1 MKSSIFYCQN
11 RLKSVILRVENVL
24 KSSITGEIRLKK
36 AKIMLYRKIQERID
50 EYFSNG
56 SNKVLVIDGAR
67 QIGKSFIIRYMG
79 KKHFRNYIEL
89 NLLED
94 SLNKRL
100 FADIQN
106 TEDFYLRLSMFAGD
120 KMGDNKNTLVFLDE
134 IQECPRLL
142 TLLKFLKQEDR
153 FTYIASGSL
162 LGVALSK
169 TSSIP
174 MGSIETVHM
183 YPLDFEEFLLANG
196 FNEFAI
202 SGLKNRFLSKQALD
216 NAMHEKVMDLF
227 KKFLLVG
234 GMPDAVNMYV
244 QEKNIVKIRK
254 IQDDIHKFYAA
265 DASKYDDQNRLKICK
280 IYDLIPSMMENKK
293 KRLVANK
300 IESKKVKLDKYEDE
314 FEYLTNAGVALE
326 VSAIT
331 DVKFPLVQSTTKNLL
346 KLYLNDVGI
355 LTGILYG
362 NNINAVMGDIPSINL
377 GAVYETVVASELNA
391 HGKKLYYYDN
401 RLKGE
406 VDFLIDDYDSLSVIP
421 IEVKSGRDFKIH
433 SALNNLQKTGS
444 VQTGIVLS
452 NSAEIIQK
460 ENTLYLP
467 VYFVMFL

>member
-1 MKSSIFYCQN
+1 M
-11 RLKSVILRVENVL
+11 VEKVL

-79 KKHFRNYIEL
+79 QKHFRNYIEL

-120 KMGDNKNTLVFLDE
+120 KMGNNQNTLVFLDE

-254 IQDDIHKFYAA
+254 IQDDIHNFYAA
-265 DASKYDDQNRLKICK
+265 DASKYDDQNRLKIHK

-362 NNINAVMGDIPSINL
+362 NNINAVMGDVSSINL

-406 VDFLIDDYDSLSVIP
+406 VDFLIDDFDTLSVVP
-421 IEVKSGRDFKIH
+421 IEVKSGRDYKIH

-444 VQTGIVLS
+444 VQKGIVLS
-452 NSAEIIQK
+452 NSPEITQK
-460 ENTLYLP
+460 GNTLYLP
-467 VYFVMFL
+467 VYYVMFL

>member
-1 MKSSIFYCQN
+1 
-11 RLKSVILRVENVL
+11 
-24 KSSITGEIRLKK
+24 
-36 AKIMLYRKIQERID
+36 MLYRKIQERID
-50 EYFSNG
+50 EYFTNG

-67 QIGKSFIIRYMG
+67 QIGKSYIIRYMG
-79 KKHFRNYIEL
+79 QKHFQNYIEL

-120 KMGDNKNTLVFLDE
+120 KMGEKNKTLIFLDE

-174 MGSIETVHM
+174 IGSIETVHM

-202 SGLKNRFLSKQALD
+202 QGLKNRFLNKQSLD
-216 NAMHEKVMDLF
+216 GAMHEKVMDLF
-227 KKFLLVG
+227 KKFLFVG
-234 GMPDAVNMYV
+234 GMPDAVNMFV

-254 IQDDIHKFYAA
+254 IQDDIHNFYAA
-265 DASKYDDQNRLKICK
+265 DASKYDEKNRLKIRK
-280 IYDLIPSMMENKK
+280 IYELIPSMMENKK
-293 KRLVANK
+293 KRIVANK
-300 IESKKVKLDKYEDE
+300 IESKKARLDKYEDE
-314 FEYLTNAGVALE
+314 FEYLTSAGVALE

-355 LTGILYG
+355 LTG
-362 NNINAVMGDIPSINL
+362 
-377 GAVYETVVASELNA
+377 T
-391 HGKKLYYYDN
+391 
-401 RLKGE
+401 
-406 VDFLIDDYDSLSVIP
+406 
-421 IEVKSGRDFKIH
+421 
-433 SALNNLQKTGS
+433 
-444 VQTGIVLS
+444 
-452 NSAEIIQK
+452 
-460 ENTLYLP
+460 TLTP
-467 VYFVMFL
+467 

>member
-1 MKSSIFYCQN
+1 
-11 RLKSVILRVENVL
+11 
-24 KSSITGEIRLKK
+24 
-36 AKIMLYRKIQERID
+36 MLYRKIQERID

-79 KKHFRNYIEL
+79 QKHFRNYIEL

-120 KMGDNKNTLVFLDE
+120 KMGDNQNTLVFLDE

-254 IQDDIHKFYAA
+254 IQDDIHNFYAA
-265 DASKYDDQNRLKICK
+265 DASKYDDQNRLKIHK

-362 NNINAVMGDIPSINL
+362 NNINAVMGDVSSINL

-391 HGKKLYYYDN
+391 HGKKMYYYDN

-406 VDFLIDDYDSLSVIP
+406 VDFLIDDFDTLSVVP
-421 IEVKSGRDFKIH
+421 IEVKSGRDYKIH

-444 VQTGIVLS
+444 VQKGIVLS
-452 NSAEIIQK
+452 NSPEITQK
-460 ENTLYLP
+460 GNTLYLP
-467 VYFVMFL
+467 VYYVMFL

>member
-1 MKSSIFYCQN
+1 M
-11 RLKSVILRVENVL
+11 VEKVL
-24 KSSITGEIRLKK
+24 KSSIAGEIRLKK

-79 KKHFRNYIEL
+79 QKHFRNYIEL

-120 KMGDNKNTLVFLDE
+120 KMGDNQNTLVFLDE

-202 SGLKNRFLSKQALD
+202 QGLKNRFLNKQSLD
-216 NAMHEKVMDLF
+216 GAMHEKVMDLF

-234 GMPDAVNMYV
+234 GMPDAVNMFV

-254 IQDDIHKFYAA
+254 IQDDIHNFYAA
-265 DASKYDDQNRLKICK
+265 DASKYDEKNRLKIRK

-293 KRLVANK
+293 KRIVANK

-362 NNINAVMGDIPSINL
+362 NNINAVMNDIPSINL
-377 GAVYETVVASELNA
+377 GAVYETVVASELKA

-406 VDFLIDDYDSLSVIP
+406 VDFLIDDYDALTVVP
-421 IEVKSGRDFKIH
+421 IEVKSGRDFTIH

-452 NSAEIIQK
+452 NSSEIMQK
-460 ENTLYLP
+460 GNTLYLP
-467 VYFVMFL
+467 VYYVMFL

>member
-1 MKSSIFYCQN
+1 M
-11 RLKSVILRVENVL
+11 VEKVL
-24 KSSITGEIRLKK
+24 KRSITGEIRLKK

-79 KKHFRNYIEL
+79 QKHFRNYIEL

-120 KMGDNKNTLVFLDE
+120 KMGDNQNTLVFLDE

-254 IQDDIHKFYAA
+254 IQDDIHNFYAA
-265 DASKYDDQNRLKICK
+265 DASKYDDQNRLKIHK

-362 NNINAVMGDIPSINL
+362 NNINAVMGDVSSINL

-406 VDFLIDDYDSLSVIP
+406 VDFLIDDFDTLSVVP
-421 IEVKSGRDFKIH
+421 IEVKSGRDYKIH

-444 VQTGIVLS
+444 VQKGIVLS
-452 NSAEIIQK
+452 NSPEITQK
-460 ENTLYLP
+460 GNTLYLP
-467 VYFVMFL
+467 VYYVMFL

>member
-1 MKSSIFYCQN
+1 
-11 RLKSVILRVENVL
+11 
-24 KSSITGEIRLKK
+24 
-36 AKIMLYRKIQERID
+36 MLYRKIQERID

-79 KKHFRNYIEL
+79 QKHFSNYIEL

-100 FADIQN
+100 FTDIQN

-120 KMGDNKNTLVFLDE
+120 KMGDKKNTLVFLDE
-134 IQECPRLL
+134 IQESPRLL

-183 YPLDFEEFLLANG
+183 FPLDFEEFLLANG

-202 SGLKNRFLSKQALD
+202 SGLKNRFLNKQGLD
-216 NAMHEKVMDLF
+216 GAMHEKVMNLF

-234 GMPDAVNMYV
+234 GMPDAVNMFV

-254 IQDDIHKFYAA
+254 IQDDILNFYAA
-265 DASKYDDQNRLKICK
+265 DASKYDDKNRLKIRK

-293 KRLVANK
+293 KRIVANK
-300 IESKKVKLDKYEDE
+300 IEAKKVKLDKYEDE

-331 DVKFPLVQSTTKNLL
+331 DVKFPLLQSTTKNLL

-362 NNINAVMGDIPSINL
+362 NNINAVMNDIPSINL

-406 VDFLIDDYDSLSVIP
+406 VDFLIDDFDALTVVP
-421 IEVKSGRDFKIH
+421 IEVKSGRDFTIH

-452 NSAEIIQK
+452 NSPEIMQK
-460 ENTLYLP
+460 GNTLYLP

>member
-1 MKSSIFYCQN
+1 
-11 RLKSVILRVENVL
+11 
-24 KSSITGEIRLKK
+24 
-36 AKIMLYRKIQERID
+36 MLYRKIQERID
-50 EYFSNG
+50 EYFTNG

-67 QIGKSFIIRYMG
+67 QIGKSYIIRYMG
-79 KKHFRNYIEL
+79 QKHFHNYIEL

-100 FADIQN
+100 FSDIQN

-120 KMGDNKNTLVFLDE
+120 KMGNKENTLIFLDE

-174 MGSIETVHM
+174 IGSIETVHM

-202 SGLKNRFLSKQALD
+202 SGLKNRFLNKLSLD
-216 NAMHEKVMDLF
+216 GAMHEKVMDLF

-234 GMPDAVNMYV
+234 GMPDAVNMFI

-254 IQDDIHKFYAA
+254 IQNDIRNFYAA
-265 DASKYDDQNRLKICK
+265 DASKYDNKNKLKIRK

-293 KRLVANK
+293 KRIIANK

-362 NNINAVMGDIPSINL
+362 NNINAVMSDIPSINL

-406 VDFLIDDYDSLSVIP
+406 VDFLIDDYDALTVVP
-421 IEVKSGRDFKIH
+421 IEVKSGRDFTIH

-444 VQTGIVLS
+444 AQTGIVLS
-452 NSAEIIQK
+452 NSSEIMQK
-460 ENTLYLP
+460 GNTLYLP
-467 VYFVMFL
+467 VYYVMFL

>member
-1 MKSSIFYCQN
+1 
-11 RLKSVILRVENVL
+11 
-24 KSSITGEIRLKK
+24 
-36 AKIMLYRKIQERID
+36 MLYRKIQERID

-56 SNKVLVIDGAR
+56 SNKVLIIDGAR
-67 QIGKSFIIRYMG
+67 QIGKSYIIRYMG
-79 KKHFRNYIEL
+79 QKHFHNYIEL

-100 FADIQN
+100 FSDIQN

-120 KMGDNKNTLVFLDE
+120 KMGEKKNTLIFLDE

-174 MGSIETVHM
+174 MGSFETVHM

-202 SGLKNRFLSKQALD
+202 SGLKNRFLNKLSLD
-216 NAMHEKVMDLF
+216 GAMHEKVMNLF

-234 GMPDAVNMYV
+234 GMPDAVNMFI

-254 IQDDIHKFYAA
+254 IQDDIRNFYAA
-265 DASKYDDQNRLKICK
+265 DASKYDNKNKLKIRK

-293 KRLVANK
+293 KRIVANK
-300 IESKKVKLDKYEDE
+300 IESKKVKLDKYKDE
-314 FEYLTNAGVALE
+314 FEYLTSAGVALE

-331 DVKFPLVQSTTKNLL
+331 DVKFPLVQSPTKNLL

-355 LTGILYG
+355 LTGIFYG
-362 NNINAVMGDIPSINL
+362 NNINAVMSDIPSINL
-377 GAVYETVVASELNA
+377 GAVYETVVASELNS

-406 VDFLIDDYDSLSVIP
+406 VDFLIDDYDALTVIP
-421 IEVKSGRDFKIH
+421 IEVKSGRDFTIH

-452 NSAEIIQK
+452 NSSEIMQK
-460 ENTLYLP
+460 GNTLYLP
-467 VYFVMFL
+467 VYYAMFL

>member
-1 MKSSIFYCQN
+1 M
-11 RLKSVILRVENVL
+11 VEKVL
-24 KSSITGEIRLKK
+24 KSSIAGEIRLKK

-79 KKHFRNYIEL
+79 QKHFRNYIEL

-120 KMGDNKNTLVFLDE
+120 KMGDNQNTLVFLDE

-254 IQDDIHKFYAA
+254 IQDDIHNFYAA
-265 DASKYDDQNRLKICK
+265 DASKYDDQNRLKIHK

-362 NNINAVMGDIPSINL
+362 NNINAVMGDVSSINL

-406 VDFLIDDYDSLSVIP
+406 VDFLIDDFDTLSVVP
-421 IEVKSGRDFKIH
+421 IEVKSGRDYKIH

-444 VQTGIVLS
+444 VQKGIVLS
-452 NSAEIIQK
+452 NSPEITQK
-460 ENTLYLP
+460 GNTLYLP
-467 VYFVMFL
+467 VYYVMFL

>member
-1 MKSSIFYCQN
+1 
-11 RLKSVILRVENVL
+11 
-24 KSSITGEIRLKK
+24 
-36 AKIMLYRKIQERID
+36 MLYRKIQERID

-67 QIGKSFIIRYMG
+67 QIGKSYIIRYMG
-79 KKHFRNYIEL
+79 QKHFQNYIEL

-94 SLNKRL
+94 SLNKR
-100 FADIQN
+100 FFSDIQN
-106 TEDFYLRLSMFAGD
+106 TEDFYLRLSMFAGN
-120 KMGDNKNTLVFLDE
+120 KMGNKENTLVFLDE

-174 MGSIETVHM
+174 IGSIETVHM

-202 SGLKNRFLSKQALD
+202 SGLKNRFLNKLSLD
-216 NAMHEKVMDLF
+216 GAMHEKVMNLF

-234 GMPDAVNMYV
+234 GMPDAVNMFI

-254 IQDDIHKFYAA
+254 IQDDIRNFYAA
-265 DASKYDDQNRLKICK
+265 DASKYDNKNKLKIRK

-293 KRLVANK
+293 KRIVANK

-362 NNINAVMGDIPSINL
+362 NNINAVMSDIPSINL

-406 VDFLIDDYDSLSVIP
+406 VDFLIDDYDALTVVP
-421 IEVKSGRDFKIH
+421 IEVKSGRDFTIH

-452 NSAEIIQK
+452 NSSEIMQK
-460 ENTLYLP
+460 GNTLYLP
-467 VYFVMFL
+467 VYYAMFL

>member
-1 MKSSIFYCQN
+1 MVQK
-11 RLKSVILRVENVL
+11 VL
-24 KSSITGEIRLKK
+24 KSSITDEIRLKK

-79 KKHFRNYIEL
+79 QKHFRNYIEL

-120 KMGDNKNTLVFLDE
+120 KMGDNQNTLVFLDE

-254 IQDDIHKFYAA
+254 IQDDIHNFYAA
-265 DASKYDDQNRLKICK
+265 DANKYDDQNRLKIHK

-362 NNINAVMGDIPSINL
+362 NNINAVMGDVSSINL

-406 VDFLIDDYDSLSVIP
+406 VDFLIDDFDTLSVVP
-421 IEVKSGRDFKIH
+421 IEVKSGRDYKIH

-444 VQTGIVLS
+444 VQKGIVLS
-452 NSAEIIQK
+452 NSPEITQK
-460 ENTLYLP
+460 GNTLYLP
-467 VYFVMFL
+467 VYYVMFL

>member
-1 MKSSIFYCQN
+1 
-11 RLKSVILRVENVL
+11 
-24 KSSITGEIRLKK
+24 
-36 AKIMLYRKIQERID
+36 MLYRKIQERID
-50 EYFSNG
+50 EYFSSD

-79 KKHFRNYIEL
+79 QKHFRNYIEL

-94 SLNKRL
+94 ALNKRL

-106 TEDFYLRLSMFAGD
+106 IEDFYLRLSMFAGD
-120 KMGDNKNTLVFLDE
+120 KMGDKKNTLVFLDE
-134 IQECPRLL
+134 IQESPRLL
-142 TLLKFLKQEDR
+142 TLFKFLKQEDR

-202 SGLKNRFLSKQALD
+202 NGLKNRFLNKQGLD
-216 NAMHEKVMDLF
+216 GAMHEKVMDLF

-234 GMPDAVNMYV
+234 GMPDAVNMFV

-254 IQDDIHKFYAA
+254 IQDDIHNFYAA
-265 DASKYDDQNRLKICK
+265 DASKYDDKNRLKIRK

-293 KRLVANK
+293 KRIVANK

-362 NNINAVMGDIPSINL
+362 NNINAVMSDIPSINL

-406 VDFLIDDYDSLSVIP
+406 VDFLIDNYDTLTVVP
-421 IEVKSGRDFKIH
+421 IEVKSGRDFTIH

-452 NSAEIIQK
+452 NSPEIKQK
-460 ENTLYLP
+460 GNTLYLP

>member
-1 MKSSIFYCQN
+1 M
-11 RLKSVILRVENVL
+11 VEKVL

-79 KKHFRNYIEL
+79 QKHFRNYIEL

-120 KMGDNKNTLVFLDE
+120 KMGDNQNTLVFLDE

-244 QEKNIVKIRK
+244 QERNIVKIRK
-254 IQDDIHKFYAA
+254 IQDDIHNFYAA
-265 DASKYDDQNRLKICK
+265 DASKYDDQNRLKIHK

-362 NNINAVMGDIPSINL
+362 NNINAVMGDVSSINL

-406 VDFLIDDYDSLSVIP
+406 VDFLIDDFDTLSVVP
-421 IEVKSGRDFKIH
+421 IEVKSGRDYKIH

-444 VQTGIVLS
+444 VQKGIVLS
-452 NSAEIIQK
+452 NSPEITQK
-460 ENTLYLP
+460 GNTLYLP
-467 VYFVMFL
+467 VYYVMFL

>member
-1 MKSSIFYCQN
+1 
-11 RLKSVILRVENVL
+11 
-24 KSSITGEIRLKK
+24 
-36 AKIMLYRKIQERID
+36 MLYRKIQERID
-50 EYFSNG
+50 EYFSSD

-79 KKHFRNYIEL
+79 QKHFRNYIEL

-94 SLNKRL
+94 ALNKRL

-106 TEDFYLRLSMFAGD
+106 IEDFYLRLSMFAGD
-120 KMGDNKNTLVFLDE
+120 KMGDKKNTLVFLDE

-202 SGLKNRFLSKQALD
+202 NGLKNRFLNKQGLD
-216 NAMHEKVMDLF
+216 GAMHEKVMDLF

-234 GMPDAVNMYV
+234 GMPDAVNMFV

-254 IQDDIHKFYAA
+254 IQDDIHNFYAA
-265 DASKYDDQNRLKICK
+265 DASKYDDKNRLKIRK

-293 KRLVANK
+293 KRIVANK

-362 NNINAVMGDIPSINL
+362 NNINAVMSDIPSINL

-406 VDFLIDDYDSLSVIP
+406 VDFLIDNYDTLTVVP
-421 IEVKSGRDFKIH
+421 IEVKSGRDFTIH
-433 SALNNLQKTGS
+433 SALNNLQKAGS

-452 NSAEIIQK
+452 NSPEIKQK
-460 ENTLYLP
+460 GNTLYLP

>member
-1 MKSSIFYCQN
+1 
-11 RLKSVILRVENVL
+11 
-24 KSSITGEIRLKK
+24 
-36 AKIMLYRKIQERID
+36 MLYRKIQERID

-79 KKHFRNYIEL
+79 QKHFRNYIEL

-120 KMGDNKNTLVFLDE
+120 KMGDNQNTLVFLDE

-254 IQDDIHKFYAA
+254 IQDDIHNFYAA
-265 DASKYDDQNRLKICK
+265 DASKYDDQNRLKIHK

-362 NNINAVMGDIPSINL
+362 NNINAVMGDVSSINL

-406 VDFLIDDYDSLSVIP
+406 VDFLIDDFDTLSVVP
-421 IEVKSGRDFKIH
+421 IEVKSGRDYKIH

-444 VQTGIVLS
+444 VQKGIVLS
-452 NSAEIIQK
+452 NSPEITQK
-460 ENTLYLP
+460 GNTLYLP
-467 VYFVMFL
+467 VYYVMFL

>member
-1 MKSSIFYCQN
+1 M
-11 RLKSVILRVENVL
+11 VEKVL
-24 KSSITGEIRLKK
+24 KSSIAGEIRLKK
-36 AKIMLYRKIQERID
+36 AKIMFYRKIQERID

-79 KKHFRNYIEL
+79 QKHFRNYIEL

-120 KMGDNKNTLVFLDE
+120 KMGDNQNTLVFLDE

-202 SGLKNRFLSKQALD
+202 SRLKNRFLSKQALD

-254 IQDDIHKFYAA
+254 IQDDIHNFYAA
-265 DASKYDDQNRLKICK
+265 DASKYDDQNRLKIHK

-300 IESKKVKLDKYEDE
+300 IESKKVKLNKYEDE

-362 NNINAVMGDIPSINL
+362 NNINAVMGDVSSINL

-406 VDFLIDDYDSLSVIP
+406 VDFLIDDFDTLSVVP
-421 IEVKSGRDFKIH
+421 IEVKSGRDYKIH
-433 SALNNLQKTGS
+433 SALNNLQKTDS
-444 VQTGIVLS
+444 VQKGIVLS
-452 NSAEIIQK
+452 NSPEITQK
-460 ENTLYLP
+460 GNTLYLP
-467 VYFVMFL
+467 VYYVMFL

>member
-1 MKSSIFYCQN
+1 MVQK
-11 RLKSVILRVENVL
+11 VL
-24 KSSITGEIRLKK
+24 KSSITDEIRLKK

-79 KKHFRNYIEL
+79 QKHFRNYIEL

-120 KMGDNKNTLVFLDE
+120 KMGDNQNTLVFLDE

-202 SGLKNRFLSKQALD
+202 SGLKNHFLSKQALD
-216 NAMHEKVMDLF
+216 NAMHEKMMDLF

-254 IQDDIHKFYAA
+254 IQDDIHNFYAA
-265 DASKYDDQNRLKICK
+265 DASKYDDQNRLKIHK

-362 NNINAVMGDIPSINL
+362 NNINAVMGDVSSINL

-406 VDFLIDDYDSLSVIP
+406 VDFLIDDFDTLSVVP
-421 IEVKSGRDFKIH
+421 IEVKSGRDYKIH

-444 VQTGIVLS
+444 VQKGIVLS
-452 NSAEIIQK
+452 NSPEITQK
-460 ENTLYLP
+460 GNTLYLP
-467 VYFVMFL
+467 VYYVMFL

>member
-1 MKSSIFYCQN
+1 
-11 RLKSVILRVENVL
+11 
-24 KSSITGEIRLKK
+24 
-36 AKIMLYRKIQERID
+36 MLYRKIQERID
-50 EYFSNG
+50 EYFSSD

-79 KKHFRNYIEL
+79 QKHFRNYIEL

-94 SLNKRL
+94 ALNKRL

-106 TEDFYLRLSMFAGD
+106 IEDFYLRLSMFAGD
-120 KMGDNKNTLVFLDE
+120 KMGDKKNTLVFLDE

-202 SGLKNRFLSKQALD
+202 NGLKNRFLNKQGLD
-216 NAMHEKVMDLF
+216 GAMHEKVMDLF

-234 GMPDAVNMYV
+234 GMPDAVNMFV

-254 IQDDIHKFYAA
+254 IQDDIHNFYAA
-265 DASKYDDQNRLKICK
+265 DASKYDDKNRLKIRK

-293 KRLVANK
+293 KRIVANK

-346 KLYLNDVGI
+346 KLYLNDAGI

-362 NNINAVMGDIPSINL
+362 NNINAVMSDIPSINL

-406 VDFLIDDYDSLSVIP
+406 VDFLIDNYDTLTVVP
-421 IEVKSGRDFKIH
+421 IEVKS
-433 SALNNLQKTGS
+433 
-444 VQTGIVLS
+444 
-452 NSAEIIQK
+452 
-460 ENTLYLP
+460 
-467 VYFVMFL
+467 

>member
-1 MKSSIFYCQN
+1 M
-11 RLKSVILRVENVL
+11 VEKVL

-79 KKHFRNYIEL
+79 QKHFRNYIEL

-120 KMGDNKNTLVFLDE
+120 KMGDNQNTLVFLDE

-254 IQDDIHKFYAA
+254 IQDDIHNFYAA
-265 DASKYDDQNRLKICK
+265 DASKYDDQNRLKIHK

-362 NNINAVMGDIPSINL
+362 NNINAVMGDVSSINL

-406 VDFLIDDYDSLSVIP
+406 VDFLIDDFESLSVIP
-421 IEVKSGRDFKIH
+421 IEVKSGRDFRIH

-444 VQTGIVLS
+444 VQKGIVLS
-452 NSAEIIQK
+452 NSAEIKQK
-460 ENTLYLP
+460 GNTLYLP
-467 VYFVMFL
+467 VYYVMFL

>member
-1 MKSSIFYCQN
+1 
-11 RLKSVILRVENVL
+11 
-24 KSSITGEIRLKK
+24 
-36 AKIMLYRKIQERID
+36 MLYRKIQERID
-50 EYFSNG
+50 EYFTNG
-56 SNKVLVIDGAR
+56 SNKVPVIDGAR

-79 KKHFRNYIEL
+79 QKHFQNYIEL

-120 KMGDNKNTLVFLDE
+120 KMGEKKKTLIFLDE

-174 MGSIETVHM
+174 IGSIETVHM

-202 SGLKNRFLSKQALD
+202 QGLKNRFLNKQSLD
-216 NAMHEKVMDLF
+216 RATHEKVMDLF

-234 GMPDAVNMYV
+234 GMPDAVNMFV

-254 IQDDIHKFYAA
+254 IQDDIHNFYAA
-265 DASKYDDQNRLKICK
+265 DASKYDEKNRLKIRK

-293 KRLVANK
+293 KRIVANK

-362 NNINAVMGDIPSINL
+362 NNINTVMSDIPSINL
-377 GAVYETVVASELNA
+377 GAVYETVIASELKA

-406 VDFLIDDYDSLSVIP
+406 VDFLIDDYDALTVVP
-421 IEVKSGRDFKIH
+421 IEVKSGRDFTIH

-452 NSAEIIQK
+452 NSSEIMQK
-460 ENTLYLP
+460 GNTLYLP
-467 VYFVMFL
+467 VYYVMFL

>member
-1 MKSSIFYCQN
+1 
-11 RLKSVILRVENVL
+11 
-24 KSSITGEIRLKK
+24 
-36 AKIMLYRKIQERID
+36 MLYRKIQERID

-79 KKHFRNYIEL
+79 QKHFSNYIEL

-100 FADIQN
+100 FTDIQN

-120 KMGDNKNTLVFLDE
+120 KMGDKKNTLVFLDE
-134 IQECPRLL
+134 IQESPRLL

-183 YPLDFEEFLLANG
+183 FPLDFEEFLLANG

-202 SGLKNRFLSKQALD
+202 SGLKNRFLNKQGLD
-216 NAMHEKVMDLF
+216 GAMHEKVMDLF

-234 GMPDAVNMYV
+234 GMPDAVNMFV

-254 IQDDIHKFYAA
+254 IQDDIHNFYAA
-265 DASKYDDQNRLKICK
+265 DASKYDDKNRLKIRK

-293 KRLVANK
+293 KRIVANK
-300 IESKKVKLDKYEDE
+300 IEAKKVKLDKYEDE

-331 DVKFPLVQSTTKNLL
+331 DVKFPLLQSTTKNLL

-362 NNINAVMGDIPSINL
+362 NNINAVMNDIPSINL

-406 VDFLIDDYDSLSVIP
+406 VDFLIDDFDALTVVP
-421 IEVKSGRDFKIH
+421 IEVKSGRDFTIH

-452 NSAEIIQK
+452 NSPEIMQK
-460 ENTLYLP
+460 GNTLYLP

>member
-1 MKSSIFYCQN
+1 
-11 RLKSVILRVENVL
+11 
-24 KSSITGEIRLKK
+24 
-36 AKIMLYRKIQERID
+36 MLYRKIQERID
-50 EYFSNG
+50 EYFTNG

-67 QIGKSFIIRYMG
+67 QIGKSYIIRYMG
-79 KKHFRNYIEL
+79 QKHFQNYIEL

-120 KMGDNKNTLVFLDE
+120 KMGEKKKTLIFLDE

-174 MGSIETVHM
+174 IGSIETVHM

-202 SGLKNRFLSKQALD
+202 QGLKNRFLNKQSLD
-216 NAMHEKVMDLF
+216 GAMHEKVMDLF
-227 KKFLLVG
+227 KKFLFVG
-234 GMPDAVNMYV
+234 GMPDAVNMFV

-254 IQDDIHKFYAA
+254 IQDDIHNFYAA
-265 DASKYDDQNRLKICK
+265 DASKYDEKNRLKIRK
-280 IYDLIPSMMENKK
+280 IYELIPSMMENKK
-293 KRLVANK
+293 KRIVANK
-300 IESKKVKLDKYEDE
+300 IESKKARLDKYEDE
-314 FEYLTNAGVALE
+314 FEYLTSAGVLE

-362 NNINAVMGDIPSINL
+362 NNINAVMSDIPSINL
-377 GAVYETVVASELNA
+377 GAVYETVVASELKA

-406 VDFLIDDYDSLSVIP
+406 VDFLIDDYDALTVVP
-421 IEVKSGRDFKIH
+421 IEVKSGRDFTIH

-452 NSAEIIQK
+452 NSSEIMQK
-460 ENTLYLP
+460 GNTLYLP
-467 VYFVMFL
+467 VYYVMFL

>member
-1 MKSSIFYCQN
+1 
-11 RLKSVILRVENVL
+11 
-24 KSSITGEIRLKK
+24 
-36 AKIMLYRKIQERID
+36 MLYRKIQERID

-56 SNKVLVIDGAR
+56 TNKVLVIDGAR

-79 KKHFRNYIEL
+79 QKHFSNYIEL

-100 FADIQN
+100 FTDIQN

-120 KMGDNKNTLVFLDE
+120 KMGDKKNTLVFLDE
-134 IQECPRLL
+134 IQESPRLL

-183 YPLDFEEFLLANG
+183 FPLDFEEFLLANG

-202 SGLKNRFLSKQALD
+202 SGLKNRFLNKQGLD
-216 NAMHEKVMDLF
+216 GAMHEKVMDLF

-234 GMPDAVNMYV
+234 GMPDAVNMFV

-254 IQDDIHKFYAA
+254 IQDDIHNFYAA
-265 DASKYDDQNRLKICK
+265 DTSKFDDKNRLKIRK

-293 KRLVANK
+293 KRIVANK
-300 IESKKVKLDKYEDE
+300 IEAKKVKLDKYEDE

-331 DVKFPLVQSTTKNLL
+331 DVKFPLLQSTTKNLL

-362 NNINAVMGDIPSINL
+362 NNINAVMNDIPSINL

-406 VDFLIDDYDSLSVIP
+406 VDFLIDDFDALTVVP
-421 IEVKSGRDFKIH
+421 IEVKSGRDFTIH

-444 VQTGIVLS
+444 VQKGIVLS
-452 NSAEIIQK
+452 NSPEITQK
-460 ENTLYLP
+460 GNTLYLP

>member
-1 MKSSIFYCQN
+1 
-11 RLKSVILRVENVL
+11 
-24 KSSITGEIRLKK
+24 
-36 AKIMLYRKIQERID
+36 MLYRKIQERID
-50 EYFSNG
+50 EYFTNS

-67 QIGKSFIIRYMG
+67 QIGKSYIIRYMG
-79 KKHFRNYIEL
+79 QKHFRNYIEL

-120 KMGDNKNTLVFLDE
+120 KMGDKNNTLVFLDE

-202 SGLKNRFLSKQALD
+202 RGLKNRFLNKQGLD
-216 NAMHEKVMDLF
+216 GAMHEKVMDLF

-254 IQDDIHKFYAA
+254 IQDDIHNFYAA
-265 DASKYDDQNRLKICK
+265 DASKHDEKNRLKIRK

-293 KRLVANK
+293 KRIVANK

-377 GAVYETVVASELNA
+377 GAIYETVVASELNA

-406 VDFLIDDYDSLSVIP
+406 VDFLIDDYDALTVVP

-452 NSAEIIQK
+452 NSPEITQK
-460 ENTLYLP
+460 GNTLYLP

>member
-1 MKSSIFYCQN
+1 
-11 RLKSVILRVENVL
+11 
-24 KSSITGEIRLKK
+24 
-36 AKIMLYRKIQERID
+36 MLYRKIQERID

-56 SNKVLVIDGAR
+56 SNKVLIIDGAR
-67 QIGKSFIIRYMG
+67 QIGKSYIIRYMG
-79 KKHFRNYIEL
+79 QKHFHNYIEL

-100 FADIQN
+100 FSDIQN
-106 TEDFYLRLSMFAGD
+106 TEDFYLRLSMFAGN
-120 KMGDNKNTLVFLDE
+120 KMGNKENTLVFLDE

-174 MGSIETVHM
+174 MGSIKTVHM

-202 SGLKNRFLSKQALD
+202 SGLKNRFLNKLSLD
-216 NAMHEKVMDLF
+216 DAMHEKVMNLF

-234 GMPDAVNMYV
+234 GMPDAVNMFI

-254 IQDDIHKFYAA
+254 IQDDIRNFYAA
-265 DASKYDDQNRLKICK
+265 DASKYDNKNKLKIRK

-293 KRLVANK
+293 KRIFANK
-300 IESKKVKLDKYEDE
+300 IESKKVKLDKYKDE
-314 FEYLTNAGVALE
+314 FEYLTSAGVALE

-331 DVKFPLVQSTTKNLL
+331 DVKFPLVQSPTKNLL

-362 NNINAVMGDIPSINL
+362 NNINAVMSDIPSINL

-406 VDFLIDDYDSLSVIP
+406 VDFLIDDYDALTVIP
-421 IEVKSGRDFKIH
+421 IEVKSGRDFTIH

-452 NSAEIIQK
+452 NSSEIMLK
-460 ENTLYLP
+460 GNTLYLP
-467 VYFVMFL
+467 VYHAMFL

>member
-1 MKSSIFYCQN
+1 M
-11 RLKSVILRVENVL
+11 VEKVL
-24 KSSITGEIRLKK
+24 KSSIAGEIRLKK

-79 KKHFRNYIEL
+79 QKHFRNYIEL

-120 KMGDNKNTLVFLDE
+120 KMGDNQNTLVFLDE

-254 IQDDIHKFYAA
+254 IQDDIHNFYAA
-265 DASKYDDQNRLKICK
+265 DASKYDNKNKLKIRK

-293 KRLVANK
+293 KRIFANK
-300 IESKKVKLDKYEDE
+300 IESKKVKLDKYKDE
-314 FEYLTNAGVALE
+314 FEYLTSAGVALE

-331 DVKFPLVQSTTKNLL
+331 DVKFPLVQSPTKNLL

-362 NNINAVMGDIPSINL
+362 NNINAVMSDIPSINL

-406 VDFLIDDYDSLSVIP
+406 VDFLIDDYDALTVIP
-421 IEVKSGRDFKIH
+421 IEVKSGRDFTIH

-444 VQTGIVLS
+444 VQKGIVLS
-452 NSAEIIQK
+452 NSPEITQK
-460 ENTLYLP
+460 GNTLYLP
-467 VYFVMFL
+467 VYYVMFL

>member
-1 MKSSIFYCQN
+1 
-11 RLKSVILRVENVL
+11 
-24 KSSITGEIRLKK
+24 
-36 AKIMLYRKIQERID
+36 MLYRKIQERID
-50 EYFSNG
+50 EYFTNG
-56 SNKVLVIDGAR
+56 SNKVPVIDGAR

-79 KKHFRNYIEL
+79 QKHFQNYIEL

-120 KMGDNKNTLVFLDE
+120 KMGEKKKTLIFLDE

-174 MGSIETVHM
+174 IGSIETVHM

-202 SGLKNRFLSKQALD
+202 QGLKNRFLNKQSLD
-216 NAMHEKVMDLF
+216 RATHEKVMDLF

-234 GMPDAVNMYV
+234 GMPDAVNMFV

-254 IQDDIHKFYAA
+254 IQDDIHNFYAA
-265 DASKYDDQNRLKICK
+265 DASKYDEKNRLKIRK

-293 KRLVANK
+293 KRIVANK

-362 NNINAVMGDIPSINL
+362 NNINAVMSDISSINL

-406 VDFLIDDYDSLSVIP
+406 VDFLIDNYDTLTVVP
-421 IEVKSGRDFKIH
+421 IEVKSGRDFTIH

-452 NSAEIIQK
+452 NSPEIK
-460 ENTLYLP
+460 KKGNTLYLP

>member
-1 MKSSIFYCQN
+1 M
-11 RLKSVILRVENVL
+11 VEKVL

-79 KKHFRNYIEL
+79 QKHFRNYIEL

-120 KMGDNKNTLVFLDE
+120 KMGDNQNTLVFLDE

-254 IQDDIHKFYAA
+254 IQDDIHNFYAA
-265 DASKYDDQNRLKICK
+265 DASKYDDQNRLKIHK

-362 NNINAVMGDIPSINL
+362 NNINAVMGDVSSINL

-406 VDFLIDDYDSLSVIP
+406 VDFLIDDFDTLSVVP
-421 IEVKSGRDFKIH
+421 IEVKSGRDYKIH

-444 VQTGIVLS
+444 VQKGIILS
-452 NSAEIIQK
+452 NSPEITQK
-460 ENTLYLP
+460 GNTLYLP
-467 VYFVMFL
+467 VYYVMFL

>member
-1 MKSSIFYCQN
+1 
-11 RLKSVILRVENVL
+11 
-24 KSSITGEIRLKK
+24 
-36 AKIMLYRKIQERID
+36 MLYRKIQERID

-56 SNKVLVIDGAR
+56 SNKVLIIDGAR
-67 QIGKSFIIRYMG
+67 QIGKSYIIRYMG
-79 KKHFRNYIEL
+79 QKHFQNYIEL

-120 KMGDNKNTLVFLDE
+120 KMGEKKKTLIFLDE

-202 SGLKNRFLSKQALD
+202 SGLKNRFLNKLSLD
-216 NAMHEKVMDLF
+216 GAMHEKVMNLF

-234 GMPDAVNMYV
+234 GMPDAVNMFI

-254 IQDDIHKFYAA
+254 IQDDIRNFYAA
-265 DASKYDDQNRLKICK
+265 DASKYDNKNKLKIRK

-293 KRLVANK
+293 KRIIANK

-331 DVKFPLVQSTTKNLL
+331 DIKFPLVQSTTKNLL

-362 NNINAVMGDIPSINL
+362 NNINAVMSDIPSINL
-377 GAVYETVVASELNA
+377 GAVYETVVASELKA

-406 VDFLIDDYDSLSVIP
+406 VDFLIDDYDALTVIP
-421 IEVKSGRDFKIH
+421 IEVKSGRDFTIH

-444 VQTGIVLS
+444 VQMGIVLS
-452 NSAEIIQK
+452 NNSEIMQK
-460 ENTLYLP
+460 GNTLYLP
-467 VYFVMFL
+467 VYYVMFL

>member
-1 MKSSIFYCQN
+1 MVQK
-11 RLKSVILRVENVL
+11 VL
-24 KSSITGEIRLKK
+24 KSSITDEIRLKK

-79 KKHFRNYIEL
+79 QKHFRNYIEL

-120 KMGDNKNTLVFLDE
+120 KMGDNQNTLVFLDE

-244 QEKNIVKIRK
+244 QERNIVKIRK
-254 IQDDIHKFYAA
+254 IQDDIHNFYAA
-265 DASKYDDQNRLKICK
+265 DANKYDDQNRLKIHK

-362 NNINAVMGDIPSINL
+362 NNINAVMGDVSSINL

-406 VDFLIDDYDSLSVIP
+406 VDFLIDDFDTLSVVP
-421 IEVKSGRDFKIH
+421 IEVKSGRDYKIH

-444 VQTGIVLS
+444 VQKGIVLS
-452 NSAEIIQK
+452 NSPEITQK
-460 ENTLYLP
+460 GNTLYLP
-467 VYFVMFL
+467 VYYVMFL

>member
-1 MKSSIFYCQN
+1 
-11 RLKSVILRVENVL
+11 
-24 KSSITGEIRLKK
+24 
-36 AKIMLYRKIQERID
+36 MLYRKIQERID

-79 KKHFRNYIEL
+79 QKHFRNYIEL

-120 KMGDNKNTLVFLDE
+120 KMGDNQNTLVFLDE

-216 NAMHEKVMDLF
+216 NAMHEKMMDLF

-254 IQDDIHKFYAA
+254 IQDDIHNFYAA
-265 DASKYDDQNRLKICK
+265 DASKYDDQNRLKIHK

-362 NNINAVMGDIPSINL
+362 NNINAVMGDVSSINL

-406 VDFLIDDYDSLSVIP
+406 VDFLIDDFDTLSVVP
-421 IEVKSGRDFKIH
+421 IEVKSGRDYKIH

-444 VQTGIVLS
+444 VQKGIVLS
-452 NSAEIIQK
+452 NSPEITQK
-460 ENTLYLP
+460 GNTLYLP
-467 VYFVMFL
+467 VYYVMFL

>member
-1 MKSSIFYCQN
+1 M
-11 RLKSVILRVENVL
+11 VEKVL
-24 KSSITGEIRLKK
+24 KSSIAGEIRLKK

-79 KKHFRNYIEL
+79 QKHFRNYIEL

-120 KMGDNKNTLVFLDE
+120 KMGDNQNTLVFLDE
-134 IQECPRLL
+134 IQECQRLL

-183 YPLDFEEFLLANG
+183 YPLDFEEFLIANG

-254 IQDDIHKFYAA
+254 IQDDIHNFYAA
-265 DASKYDDQNRLKICK
+265 DASKYDDQNRLKIHK
-280 IYDLIPSMMENKK
+280 IYDLIPSMMGNKK

-362 NNINAVMGDIPSINL
+362 NNINAVMGDVSSINL

-406 VDFLIDDYDSLSVIP
+406 VDFLIDDFDTLSVVP
-421 IEVKSGRDFKIH
+421 IEVKSGRDYKIH
-433 SALNNLQKTGS
+433 SALNNLQKTSS
-444 VQTGIVLS
+444 VQKGIVLS
-452 NSAEIIQK
+452 NSPEITQK
-460 ENTLYLP
+460 GNTLYLP
-467 VYFVMFL
+467 VYYVMFL

>member
-1 MKSSIFYCQN
+1 MVQK
-11 RLKSVILRVENVL
+11 VL
-24 KSSITGEIRLKK
+24 KSSITDEIRLKK

-67 QIGKSFIIRYMG
+67 QIGKSFIIRYIG
-79 KKHFRNYIEL
+79 QKHFRNYIEL

-120 KMGDNKNTLVFLDE
+120 KMGDNQNTLVFLDE

-202 SGLKNRFLSKQALD
+202 SGLKNHFLSKQALD
-216 NAMHEKVMDLF
+216 NAMHEKMMDLF

-254 IQDDIHKFYAA
+254 IQDDIHNFYAA
-265 DASKYDDQNRLKICK
+265 DANKYDDQNRLKIHK

-362 NNINAVMGDIPSINL
+362 NNINAVMGDVSSINL

-406 VDFLIDDYDSLSVIP
+406 VDFLIDDFDTLSVVP
-421 IEVKSGRDFKIH
+421 IEVKSGRDYKIH

-444 VQTGIVLS
+444 VQKGIVLS
-452 NSAEIIQK
+452 NSPEITQK
-460 ENTLYLP
+460 GNTLYLP
-467 VYFVMFL
+467 VYYVMFL